1 MRLMGLSGPE
11 KVQPLSE
18 QVAVDVGAEL
28 LGESLVFGIA
38 TMMLYF
44 EYKRG
49 QRKEEK
55 REDEQNQRI
64 RGLQNEIKEL
74 ELTVETNAAQ
84 VRELTRL
91 VHSTHST

>member
-1 MRLMGLSGPE
+1 MGLSGPE

>member
-28 LGESLVFGIA
+28 LGESLIFGIA
-38 TMMLYF
+38 TVMLYF
-44 EYKRG
+44 EYRRG

-55 REDEQNQRI
+55 KEDEQNQRI
-64 RGLQNEIKEL
+64 IGLQNQIKEL

-91 VHSTHST
+91 VHSKHNT